1 MCVGHASRKV
11 TNLKVRHDKKKEV
24 MLVRFA
30 GFMGS
35 GLRPFAMLPDLFTY
49 IASITLLYLTR

>member
-1 MCVGHASRKV
+1 MI
-11 TNLKVRHDKKKEV
+11 KKKEV